1 MKKEEFL
8 TTCCG
13 LGRLPFAPGTW
24 GSLPPAVL
32 YMAAG
37 ILFGPVPAVIV
48 LTLLLVGDC
57 VITVLYSPKVIELT
71 GSKDPG
77 RIVSDEV
84 AGAALTLLLMH
95 LLASDAGYCLTA
107 ALGFGLFRAFDIFK
121 PWPCRRLEQLDAGW
135 GILADDLA
143 AGVWAAALWLAGR
156 HLGVLEQLTGLL
168 GVDGQMSAGFAIF
181 LGIVQGLTEFL
192 PVSSSGHLVFF
203 ETFAEGVDTQA
214 TELLFFDLCLHLG
227 TVGSILVVFW
237 KPMVR
242 FFRHLVGAVQ
252 SGLSPLAMYEQK
264 AALRVAVLAIVS
276 TFTTGVFYVLFK
288 GPLEAARSLQIV
300 SLMWLVTAGLLLAA
314 DARHGKKGLK
324 EFGIMIAII
333 IGLFQGFAILPGISR
348 SGATICAAILLGMKL
363 RWAIEFSFLIS
374 IPAIVGGA
382 AVQVIKHHETL
393 FDGSVPMSYT
403 VWGALSAFIVGIVAL
418 KLLIRVAKKRKLK
431 YFAAYCIAI
440 ATLTLIYCLG
450 RSC

>member
-1 MKKEEFL
+1 
-8 TTCCG
+8 
-13 LGRLPFAPGTW
+13 
-24 GSLPPAVL
+24 
-32 YMAAG
+32 
-37 ILFGPVPAVIV
+37 
-48 LTLLLVGDC
+48 
-57 VITVLYSPKVIELT
+57 
-71 GSKDPG
+71 
-77 RIVSDEV
+77 
-84 AGAALTLLLMH
+84 
-95 LLASDAGYCLTA
+95 
-107 ALGFGLFRAFDIFK
+107 
-121 PWPCRRLEQLDAGW
+121 
-135 GILADDLA
+135 
-143 AGVWAAALWLAGR
+143 
-156 HLGVLEQLTGLL
+156 
-168 GVDGQMSAGFAIF
+168 
-181 LGIVQGLTEFL
+181 
-192 PVSSSGHLVFF
+192 
-203 ETFAEGVDTQA
+203 
-214 TELLFFDLCLHLG
+214 
-227 TVGSILVVFW
+227 
-237 KPMVR
+237 MVR

-300 SLMWLVTAGLLLAA
+300 ALMWLVTAGLLLAA

-393 FDGSVPMSYT
+393 LNSSVPVSYT

-431 YFAAYCIAI
+431 YFAAYCIAM
-440 ATLTLIYCLG
+440 ATLTLIFCMG